1 MRKVGVH
8 MDIAR
13 PTLWRIIVIT
23 ENEKWSG
30 KYRKEKKVKR
40 LKKTNPQCGLEGEEN
55 QVGGRRAGTTY
66 CIDHFI
72 QGIGNIG
79 DIGNLQGGGTVES
92 QE

>member
-55 QVGGRRAGTTY
+55 
-66 CIDHFI
+66 
-72 QGIGNIG
+72 
-79 DIGNLQGGGTVES
+79 
-92 QE
+92 

>member
-1 MRKVGVH
+1 M
-8 MDIAR
+8 
-13 PTLWRIIVIT
+13 
-23 ENEKWSG
+23 
-30 KYRKEKKVKR
+30 
-40 LKKTNPQCGLEGEEN
+40 
-55 QVGGRRAGTTY
+55 Y